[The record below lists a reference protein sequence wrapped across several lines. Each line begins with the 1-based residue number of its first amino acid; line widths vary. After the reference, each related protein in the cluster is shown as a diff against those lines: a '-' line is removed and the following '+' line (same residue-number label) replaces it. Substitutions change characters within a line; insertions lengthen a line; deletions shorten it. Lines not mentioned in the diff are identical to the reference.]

1 MADDKKKGFDLGKSD
16 DSAPGFDL
24 NKESAAPV
32 EQSKGFDLG
41 KGEEPAPSKFDL
53 GKGQEAAA
61 AAPKKAETK
70 AKGSA
75 QAKEKSKQAEASKS
89 KAPAK
94 EKAASEAKSTE
105 KGKAAGKEKA
115 AAAKTAE
122 KAPAAKT
129 AEKAPATA
137 KSQPKASKKRS
148 NTPVLVAII
157 VLIAVGLFMF
167 MPFGGESDSELAPT
181 LESQSNATDD
191 TQAGDLPNVGTI
203 EDLEDSEGTV
213 ASEGSSMDQSESGTE
228 ITDVEKVMS
237 GSSSQSDNL
246 TPANAD
252 TDLAVEESTSSEA
265 QSSSVTGEASS
276 GGTASSMSESVESS
290 EIAGSDD
297 AVTEESSSTG
307 STTSSSSSS
316 PSTMTS
322 SEAAGVITFS
332 QNSTQAQIPAGLITQ
347 IKSYLSE
354 GSANGVLIEGHSSS
368 EGDNFYNIGL
378 SRRRA
383 ESVKSQLVKAGIDA
397 TKIEVQAKGSDTPV
411 ASNQTVSGRKKNR
424 RAEVK
429 LK

>member
-122 KAPAAKT
+122 KAPA
-129 AEKAPATA
+129 TA

-191 TQAGDLPNVGTI
+191 TQAGDLPNVGTT

-213 ASEGSSMDQSESGTE
+213 ASEGSSMDQSEAGTE
-228 ITDVEKVMS
+228 NTDVEKVMS
-237 GSSSQSDNL
+237 GSSSQSDNS

-397 TKIEVQAKGSDTPV
+397 TKIQVQAKGSDTPV

>member
-122 KAPAAKT
+122 KAPA
-129 AEKAPATA
+129 TA

-191 TQAGDLPNVGTI
+191 TQAGDLPNVGTT

-213 ASEGSSMDQSESGTE
+213 ASEGSSMDQSEAGTE
-228 ITDVEKVMS
+228 NTDVEKVMS
-237 GSSSQSDNL
+237 GSSSQSDNS

-297 AVTEESSSTG
+297 AVSEESSSTG

-397 TKIEVQAKGSDTPV
+397 TKIQVQAKGSDTPV

>member
-122 KAPAAKT
+122 KAA
-129 AEKAPATA
+129 ATA

-191 TQAGDLPNVGTI
+191 TQAGDLPNVGTT

-213 ASEGSSMDQSESGTE
+213 ASEGSSMDQSEAGTE
-228 ITDVEKVMS
+228 NTDVEKVMS
-237 GSSSQSDNL
+237 GSSSQSDNS

-297 AVTEESSSTG
+297 AVSEESSSTG

>member
-122 KAPAAKT
+122 KAPA
-129 AEKAPATA
+129 TA

-191 TQAGDLPNVGTI
+191 TQAGDLPNVGTT

-213 ASEGSSMDQSESGTE
+213 ASEGSSMDQSEAGTE
-228 ITDVEKVMS
+228 NTDVEKVMS
-237 GSSSQSDNL
+237 GSSSQSDNS

>member
-122 KAPAAKT
+122 KAPA
-129 AEKAPATA
+129 TA

-213 ASEGSSMDQSESGTE
+213 ASEGSSMDQSEAGTE
-228 ITDVEKVMS
+228 NTDVEKVMS
-237 GSSSQSDNL
+237 GSSSQSDNS

-297 AVTEESSSTG
+297 AVSEESSSTG

>member
-122 KAPAAKT
+122 KAPA
-129 AEKAPATA
+129 TA

-213 ASEGSSMDQSESGTE
+213 ASEGSSMDQSEAGTE
-228 ITDVEKVMS
+228 NTDVEKVMS
-237 GSSSQSDNL
+237 GSSSQSDNS

-297 AVTEESSSTG
+297 AVSEESSSTG

-397 TKIEVQAKGSDTPV
+397 TKIGVQAKGSDTPV

>member
-1 MADDKKKGFDLGKSD
+1 
-16 DSAPGFDL
+16 
-24 NKESAAPV
+24 
-32 EQSKGFDLG
+32 
-41 KGEEPAPSKFDL
+41 
-53 GKGQEAAA
+53 
-61 AAPKKAETK
+61 
-70 AKGSA
+70 
-75 QAKEKSKQAEASKS
+75 
-89 KAPAK
+89 
-94 EKAASEAKSTE
+94 
-105 KGKAAGKEKA
+105 
-115 AAAKTAE
+115 
-122 KAPAAKT
+122 
-129 AEKAPATA
+129 
-137 KSQPKASKKRS
+137 
-148 NTPVLVAII
+148 
-157 VLIAVGLFMF
+157 MF

-332 QNSTQAQIPAGLITQ
+332 QNSTQAQIPAVLITQ

-397 TKIEVQAKGSDTPV
+397 AKIEVQAKGSDTPV